1 MIEISHLSK
10 VYGGKA
16 ALTDATFT
24 VHPGQVTGFLG
35 PNGAGKSTTMRII
48 MGLERPTSGS
58 ATIMGKPLHQHS
70 APLRTAGA
78 LLDARSLH
86 PARTAR
92 SSLLALAESNGLPA
106 ARVDEVLDLTGLG
119 GVATKRPGGFSLGM
133 GQRLGIA
140 AALLGDPQVL
150 LFDEPVNGLDPEGV
164 TWVRRLC
171 RNLAAEGRTVLISS
185 HLMSEMAQTA
195 DRVVVIGRG
204 RILADATLDD
214 FVSGLGGEYVKVSTP
229 DTARLGDALHATG
242 LDVRRE
248 GPDTISVRGATSA
261 QVGRTAFELGVLLEE
276 LVQVRPSLEDAYLR
290 LTATEVE
297 YRSGSVGP
305 SDSVIGEVP
314 LDEALHPTGGRRSR
328 REAEKAARGQ
338 AGEKR

>member
-10 VYGGKA
+10 VYGGKTA
-16 ALTDATFT
+16 VSDASFT
-24 VHPGQVTGFLG
+24 VRPGQVTGFLG

-58 ATIMGKPLHQHS
+58 ATIQGKPLRAHP

-92 SSLLALAESNGLPA
+92 SSLRALAESNGLPA
-106 ARVDEVLDLTGLG
+106 RRVDEVLELTGLTQ
-119 GVATKRPGGFSLGM
+119 VAGKRPAGFSLGM

-140 AALLGDPQVL
+140 SALLGDPQVL

-214 FVSGLGGEYVKVSTP
+214 FVAGLGGEYVKVTTP
-229 DTARLGDALHATG
+229 ETGRLGDALHATG

-248 GPDTISVRGATSA
+248 GPSTITVRGADA
-261 QVGRTAFELGVLLEE
+261 AHVGRSAFELGVLLEE

-290 LTATEVE
+290 LTAGEVE
-297 YRSGSVGP
+297 YRSGG
-305 SDSVIGEVP
+305 DAAQEHTTTHQGEN
-314 LDEALHPTGGRRSR
+314 R
-328 REAEKAARGQ
+328 
-338 AGEKR
+338 